1 MSTTNGQTIS
11 ERESEIVDEFLLFDD
26 WMGRYEYLI
35 ELGKSLE
42 PMPEAFHI
50 DEFKIR
56 GCQSQVWVKPE
67 KVNGKIHF
75 LGDSDA
81 LITKG
86 LVALLIR
93 VLNDQPAE
101 AIAGADLSFL
111 DEIGMKEHL
120 SPTRKN
126 GLSSMVQQMKRYG
139 AALAD
144 SAPSQS

>member
-1 MSTTNGQTIS
+1 MSRSNGNTIAQ
-11 ERESEIVDEFLLFDD
+11 REAEIVGEFMLFDD

-35 ELGKSLE
+35 ELGKGLA
-42 PMPEAFHI
+42 PMPEEFHI

-56 GCQSQVWVKPE
+56 GCQSQVWIKPE
-67 KVNGKIHF
+67 MSNGIVRF

-93 VLNDQPAE
+93 VLDDQPAD
-101 AIAGADLSFL
+101 AIASAELRFL

-126 GLSSMVQQMKRYG
+126 GLSSMIQQMKRYG
-139 AALAD
+139 AALATTN
-144 SAPSQS
+144 

>member
-1 MSTTNGQTIS
+1 MERPTDTIAS
-11 ERESEIVDEFLLFDD
+11 RERAIVEEFMLFDD

-35 ELGKSLE
+35 ELGKGLT
-42 PMPEAFHI
+42 PMPEEFHI

-56 GCQSQVWVKPE
+56 GCQSQVWIKPE
-67 KVNGKIHF
+67 KSNGSIHF

-93 VLNDQPAE
+93 VLDNQPAE
-101 AIAGADLSFL
+101 AIAHAELGFL
-111 DEIGMKEHL
+111 DRIGMKEHL

-126 GLSSMVQQMKRYG
+126 GLSSMIKQMKRYG
-139 AALAD
+139 AALATTN
-144 SAPSQS
+144 